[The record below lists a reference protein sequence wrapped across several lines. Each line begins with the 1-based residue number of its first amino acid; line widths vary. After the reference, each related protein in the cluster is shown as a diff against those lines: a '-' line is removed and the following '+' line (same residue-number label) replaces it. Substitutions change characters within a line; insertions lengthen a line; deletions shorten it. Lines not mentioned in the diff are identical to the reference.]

1 MHGML
6 PLPYVHRRRCFCFY
20 FYFLIHCII
29 CDDAADYY
37 SDSGLNKKKKRLLF
51 GQMHPRDRLIE
62 MSSAAKEESCPSS
75 FTCSS
80 TLKWEFDVFLSFAG
94 RDTRLNFTD
103 HLCDAFIRS
112 GIRCFRDDKGIKK
125 GEVIKQQLIQAIK
138 DSLCAVVVLSENYAN
153 STWCLDELEEILES
167 RKKFGGQVFPVF
179 YGVDPSD
186 VRYQRRSFGKA
197 LANHEKKCKK
207 SEDKVHK
214 WRSALSQVSNLSGWD
229 ARSRN
234 EAEVIREIVET
245 VWNIVCSSLPSYD
258 DNLVGIESRMVKINA
273 LLEIEADSICF
284 VGIWGMGGIGK
295 TTLARL
301 VFERISGQFE
311 ISCFLANVREI
322 SERKGIVSLQ
332 NDILL
337 HLNKGQKIYDEHCG
351 KRF

>member
-1 MHGML
+1 MKRNAKKAKTRFTNGD
-6 PLPYVHRRRCFCFY
+6 PLCR
-20 FYFLIHCII
+20 
-29 CDDAADYY
+29 
-37 SDSGLNKKKKRLLF
+37 
-51 GQMHPRDRLIE
+51 
-62 MSSAAKEESCPSS
+62 
-75 FTCSS
+75 
-80 TLKWEFDVFLSFAG
+80 
-94 RDTRLNFTD
+94 
-103 HLCDAFIRS
+103 
-112 GIRCFRDDKGIKK
+112 
-125 GEVIKQQLIQAIK
+125 
-138 DSLCAVVVLSENYAN
+138 
-153 STWCLDELEEILES
+153 
-167 RKKFGGQVFPVF
+167 
-179 YGVDPSD
+179 
-186 VRYQRRSFGKA
+186 
-197 LANHEKKCKK
+197 
-207 SEDKVHK
+207 
-214 WRSALSQVSNLSGWD
+214 
-229 ARSRN
+229 RN

-351 KRF
+351 KTILNRLFRSKKVLLVVDDANHVSQLESLASPKWFGAGSRVIITTRNCTY